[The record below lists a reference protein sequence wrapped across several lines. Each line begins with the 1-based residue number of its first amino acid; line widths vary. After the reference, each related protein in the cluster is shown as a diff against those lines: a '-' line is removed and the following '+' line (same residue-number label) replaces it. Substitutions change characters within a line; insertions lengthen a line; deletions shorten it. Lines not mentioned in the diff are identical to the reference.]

1 MTSIKTRL
9 ILSSLLVLVAF
20 MLLTAYGLEQ
30 AVSQRMLEAEKSR
43 MEAQMYSILAAVDR
57 DASGLSITVA
67 DERLFES
74 ALFDPLSGLSAQ
86 LFSVDKKGGLHE
98 IWRSLSMTDPF
109 PPPQGVRPEEMRFQ
123 QVKYDGETW
132 FQLAFSIRWPN
143 VHAQLDLYTVV
154 LWKDASDYLDQFRRF
169 RQTLWLWM
177 AATIVLLLLVMWWVM
192 ARSLRPLRQIGEE
205 VQAIEEGRQQR
216 FESRYPAEIE
226 PLTQNL
232 NALLKREQH
241 QMERYRH
248 ALDDLAHSLKTP
260 LAILRGLSEKNHC
273 DREDLN
279 TLAEQTERMNQI
291 VTYQLQRAA
300 TLGGQAMAKPLDL
313 MPLLAKT
320 VSALRKVYQRK
331 GMQIEVVGE
340 ATRPLRLDESDLME
354 LLGNLIDNACKYG
367 RRQVRIEVRQQEQGI
382 ELIIEDDGDGLEE
395 DQREL
400 ILQRGSR
407 LDQSQ
412 EGQGIGLAVV
422 RDIVDAYEL
431 KLDFETSPLGGLR
444 VRLLF
449 PEV

>member
-1 MTSIKTRL
+1 MSSIKTRL

-20 MLLTAYGLEQ
+20 MLLTAWGLEQ
-30 AVSQRMLEAEKSR
+30 AVSKRMLEAEKSR
-43 MEAQMYSILAAVDR
+43 MEALMYSILAAVDR

-67 DERLFES
+67 DERLFEG
-74 ALFDPLSGLSAQ
+74 ALFDPLSGLYAQ
-86 LFSVDKKGGLHE
+86 LFSVDEKGQLHE
-98 IWRSLSMTDPF
+98 IWRSLSMNDSF
-109 PPPQGVRPEEMRFQ
+109 PPPQGLRPEEMRFQ
-123 QVKYDGETW
+123 QVEYEGDSW

-143 VHAQLDLYTVV
+143 VHAELDLYTVT

-169 RQTLWLWM
+169 RQTLWLWLV
-177 AATIVLLLLVMWWVM
+177 ATIVMLLLVMWRVM
-192 ARSLRPLRQIGEE
+192 VWSLKPLRQIGEE

-216 FESRYPAEIE
+216 FEARYPAEIQ

-241 QMERYRH
+241 QMDRYRH

-260 LAILRGLSEKNHC
+260 LAVLRGLSEKSAC
-273 DREDLN
+273 DGEDLQ

-291 VTYQLQRAA
+291 VSYQLQRAA
-300 TLGGQAMAKPLDL
+300 TLGGAAMAKPLEL
-313 MPLLAKT
+313 MPLLSKT
-320 VSALRKVYQRK
+320 VSALRKVYGPK

-340 ATRPLRLDESDLME
+340 ATRPLRLDESDLLE

-367 RRQVRIEVRQQEQGI
+367 RRQVHIEVRQSDSEI
-382 ELIIEDDGDGLEE
+382 ELIVDDDGKGLDA

-422 RDIVDAYEL
+422 QDIVEVYEL
-431 KLDFETSPLGGLR
+431 RLEFEESPLGGLR
-444 VRLLF
+444 VRLIF
-449 PEV
+449 PAD

>member
-1 MTSIKTRL
+1 MSSIKTRL

-20 MLLTAYGLEQ
+20 MLLTAWGLEQ
-30 AVSQRMLEAEKSR
+30 AVSKRMLEAEKSR
-43 MEAQMYSILAAVDR
+43 MEALMYSILAAVDR

-67 DERLFES
+67 DERLFEG
-74 ALFDPLSGLSAQ
+74 ALFDPLSGLYAQ
-86 LFSVDKKGGLHE
+86 LFSVDEKGRLHE
-98 IWRSLSMTDPF
+98 IWRSLSMSDSF
-109 PPPQGVRPEEMRFQ
+109 PPPQGLRPEEMRFQ
-123 QVKYDGETW
+123 QVEYEGDSW

-143 VHAQLDLYTVV
+143 VHAELDLYTVT

-169 RQTLWLWM
+169 RQTLWLWL
-177 AATIVLLLLVMWWVM
+177 AATIVMLLLVMWGVM
-192 ARSLRPLRQIGEE
+192 VWSLKPLRQIGEE

-216 FESRYPAEIE
+216 FEARYPAEIQ

-241 QMERYRH
+241 QMDRYRH

-260 LAILRGLSEKNHC
+260 LAVLRGLSEKSAC
-273 DREDLN
+273 DGEDLQ
-279 TLAEQTERMNQI
+279 TLAEQSERMNQI
-291 VTYQLQRAA
+291 VSYQLQRAA
-300 TLGGQAMAKPLDL
+300 TLGGAAMAKPLEL
-313 MPLLAKT
+313 MPLLSKT
-320 VSALRKVYQRK
+320 VSALRKVYGPK

-340 ATRPLRLDESDLME
+340 AARPLRLDESDLLE

-367 RRQVRIEVRQQEQGI
+367 RRQVRIEVRQSDSEI
-382 ELIIEDDGDGLEE
+382 ELIIDDDGKGLDA

-422 RDIVDAYEL
+422 QDIVEAYEL
-431 KLDFETSPLGGLR
+431 RLEFEESPLGGLR
-444 VRLLF
+444 VRLIF
-449 PEV
+449 PAD